1 MKLELK
7 DMKIAKVDLLQSSAV
22 KCDEVDACLENVV
35 NILNPTTFALIIK
48 RNLSAGWYKELPELD
63 VSGRLKSIVIN
74 LMATDYHLLMSIL
87 AKNMTE
93 GADERPTVAA
103 APAPKRPEIGMCN
116 AQQNAFC
123 IKCFVCSL

>member
-7 DMKIAKVDLLQSSAV
+7 DMKIAKVDLLPNSDN
-22 KCDEVDACLENVV
+22 CDAVDAALENVE
-35 NILNPTTFALIIK
+35 NILNPTSFVLIIK

-74 LMATDYHLLMSIL
+74 LLTTDYHLLMSIL

-93 GADERPTVAA
+93 GAGEITTVVV
-103 APAPKRPEIGMCN
+103 APVPRRQEVGMCN
-116 AQQNAFC
+116 
-123 IKCFVCSL
+123 SPE